1 VGIILYYE
9 LSEKNTYFK
18 LEVSIKSFIKVDS
31 VAFIIPSVVHV
42 PETIMRLMVYRGSIE
57 SLWLTYIKPFDIRSS
72 LLRGLLPYSINQKD
86 MQNTSQFFCDF
97 FQFCLRF
104 Y

>member
-9 LSEKNTYFK
+9 LSEKHTYFK

-72 LLRGLLPYSINQKD
+72 LLRGLLPYSIPKGYA
-86 MQNTSQFFCDF
+86 NTSQFFCDF
-97 FQFCLRF
+97 FQFCLWF